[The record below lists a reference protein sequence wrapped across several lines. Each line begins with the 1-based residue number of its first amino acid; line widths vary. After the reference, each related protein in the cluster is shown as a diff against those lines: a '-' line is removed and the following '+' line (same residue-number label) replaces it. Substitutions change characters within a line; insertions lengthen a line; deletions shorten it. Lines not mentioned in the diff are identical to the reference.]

1 MWVDV
6 KFSTSVSMGSFR
18 THHSNL
24 THPRE
29 GISSFLHQPHTHTH
43 THSLGWQESLLS
55 ALNSQLTTCISWYRS
70 PAVPLVVLIVRHLL
84 SSLEDP
90 VSRID
95 AFPTIAIAPTGHK
108 LPAPWHECGKGGNM
122 CGNQQLVIGG
132 WRFKHL
138 RIFGAVGNVALFHDE
153 VDRRL

>member
-6 KFSTSVSMGSFR
+6 RFSTSVSMGSFR

-29 GISSFLHQPHTHTH
+29 GISSFLHQPHTHILWAGR
-43 THSLGWQESLLS
+43 SLYSLLS
-55 ALNSQLTTCISWYRS
+55 TLYSLLNTTCVSWYQS